1 MGTSKSYGGPTNGL
15 VPDFVDNP
23 PEPTLSPPLT
33 APGNDQ
39 PQDRPL
45 EQSVAPSDS
54 NGAGPLST
62 PKGNFTRYVRSG
74 SRSSLGKAIAGYV
87 RNGTGGATRASRRMG
102 SSRVVASGL
111 LSILGDFQQGGAA
124 QVLQRFN
131 LSSLAGEPVATV
143 FVSLVEFLCPPGGSV
158 DEGVSRQAMLDTI
171 ADISDTDVDSFD
183 LLTSEQLQEIF
194 IGFVVHS
201 IEGRIMADIGKNG
214 IKLPDDIDAIGEIQ
228 ETLHDFVDGA
238 TRVQLRDELR
248 DVSGLS
254 GREVNQKVEQI
265 YELAFELIASEG
277 ERSE

>member
-23 PEPTLSPPLT
+23 PAPTLPISPTTPEDDQLQGRPLT
-33 APGNDQ
+33 
-39 PQDRPL
+39 
-45 EQSVAPSDS
+45 PSLIPPDS

-87 RNGTGGATRASRRMG
+87 RNGTGGTSRASRRMG
-102 SSRVVASGL
+102 SSRVVAGGL
-111 LSILGDFQQGGAA
+111 LNILGDFQQGGAEQA
-124 QVLQRFN
+124 LQRFN
-131 LSSLAGEPVATV
+131 LSNLAGEPAVTV

-171 ADISDTDVDSFD
+171 ADMSDTDVVTFDS
-183 LLTSEQLQEIF
+183 LNTEQMQEIF
-194 IGFVVHS
+194 IGFIVHS

-214 IKLPDDIDAIGEIQ
+214 IKLPDDVDAIGDIQ
-228 ETLHDFVDGA
+228 DTLHDFVDGA

-254 GREVNQKVEQI
+254 GREINQKVEQI

>member
-23 PEPTLSPPLT
+23 PEPTLPLPPA
-33 APGNDQ
+33 APGDTQ
-39 PQDRPL
+39 PQNEPL
-45 EQSVAPSDS
+45 APSVALPDS

-74 SRSSLGKAIAGYV
+74 SRSALGRAIASYV
-87 RNGTGGATRASRRMG
+87 RSGMGGASRASRRMG
-102 SSRVVASGL
+102 SSRVVAGGL
-111 LSILGDFQQGGAA
+111 LSIIGDFQQGGAA
-124 QVLQRFN
+124 QALQRFN
-131 LSSLAGEPVATV
+131 LSNLVGEPAATV

-158 DEGVSRQAMLDTI
+158 DEGISRQAMLDTI
-171 ADISDTDVDSFD
+171 ADMSDTDVNSFD
-183 LLTSEQLQEIF
+183 SLTPEQLQEIF

-214 IKLPDDIDAIGEIQ
+214 IKLPDDIEAIGEIQ
-228 ETLHDFVDGA
+228 ETLHNFVDGA
-238 TRVQLRDELR
+238 TRVQLRDELK

-254 GREVNQKVEQI
+254 GREINQKVEKI

-277 ERSE
+277 ERAE

>member
-15 VPDFVDNP
+15 VPSFVDNP
-23 PEPTLSPPLT
+23 PEPTLPLPSV
-33 APGNDQ
+33 APGDDQ

-45 EQSVAPSDS
+45 APSVVPSDS

-62 PKGNFTRYVRSG
+62 PKGNFTRYARSG
-74 SRSSLGKAIAGYV
+74 SRSALGKAIASYV
-87 RNGTGGATRASRRMG
+87 RKGTGGASRASRRMG
-102 SSRVVASGL
+102 SSRVVAGGL
-111 LSILGDFQQGGAA
+111 LSIIGDFQQGGATQA
-124 QVLQRFN
+124 LQRFN
-131 LSSLAGEPVATV
+131 LSNLAGESATTV

-158 DEGVSRQAMLDTI
+158 DEGVSRQAMFDTI
-171 ADISDTDVDSFD
+171 ADMSDTDVESFD
-183 LLTSEQLQEIF
+183 ALTAEQLQEIF

-238 TRVQLRDELR
+238 TRVHLRDELR

-254 GREVNQKVEQI
+254 GRAISHKVEQI
-265 YELAFELIASEG
+265 YELAFELIAREG
-277 ERSE
+277 ERAE

>member
-23 PEPTLSPPLT
+23 PAPTLPIPPMT
-33 APGNDQ
+33 PGDDQ
-39 PQDRPL
+39 LQDGPP
-45 EQSVAPSDS
+45 APSVVTPDS

-87 RNGTGGATRASRRMG
+87 RNGTGGASRASRRMG
-102 SSRVVASGL
+102 SSRVVAGGL
-111 LSILGDFQQGGAA
+111 LSILGDFQQGGAEQA
-124 QVLQRFN
+124 LQRFS
-131 LSSLAGEPVATV
+131 LSNLAGEPAATV
-143 FVSLVEFLCPPGGSV
+143 FVSLVEFLCPPGGSI

-171 ADISDTDVDSFD
+171 ADMSDTYMDSFD
-183 LLTSEQLQEIF
+183 SLTTEQLQEIF
-194 IGFVVHS
+194 IGFIVHS

-214 IKLPDDIDAIGEIQ
+214 IKLPDDIEAIGEIQ

-248 DVSGLS
+248 NVSGLS
-254 GREVNQKVEQI
+254 GREINQKVEQI

-277 ERSE
+277 ERAE